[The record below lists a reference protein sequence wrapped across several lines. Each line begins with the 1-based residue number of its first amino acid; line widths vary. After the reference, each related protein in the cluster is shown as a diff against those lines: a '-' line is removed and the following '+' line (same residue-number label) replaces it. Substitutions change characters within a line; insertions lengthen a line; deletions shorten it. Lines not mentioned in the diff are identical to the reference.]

1 MRRRRLSTARTS
13 TARGVRRAVD
23 VLLAVGVIGVTTAIS
38 RVAGANPTTVGFVYL
53 IAVLAV
59 AVPRGLFAGVVASLA
74 GTACYNY
81 FFLPPVGTFT
91 VADPA
96 NWVAL
101 AAFLIT
107 SVVVSRLVA
116 REQQRAADADAR
128 RAEIEAL
135 YDLSID
141 LFTATNRVGA
151 LGEAAGKALKTLGAH
166 AGGLV
171 LFRNEATRADIV
183 GVMGENALQPDDPL
197 VETVGRRGETAEVPA
212 EGGARDV
219 YLPVAVGGKTSGVL
233 VVRGTRADRNALESV
248 GRLVALAVERE
259 RFLRERTHLDAL
271 RESDALKTSL
281 LRAVSH
287 DLRTPMTAIRMG
299 LEALRRGG
307 PNEADLRETVDV
319 VARETERLSRRID
332 NLLAMARLDAGT
344 FVPHPEPTPAADLF
358 RRATESFRLVLE
370 GRPLEIHV
378 DPDCPDLFVDPALA
392 LEILANFLENAAR
405 AAPPDR
411 PLELRAEPSPLDASR
426 VWLEVLDRGPGVS
439 TAIKSK
445 AAGRPS
451 SGEESGRG
459 GLGLEICRTLSS
471 AVGGNVALL
480 DRPGGGTIAR
490 VDLPASTPTRP

>member
-1 MRRRRLSTARTS
+1 MDDGPRARAGNAARLAAGITVALAGSAGATLLGRFFHANT
-13 TARGVRRAVD
+13 TTMGFVFLVV
-23 VLLAVGVIGVTTAIS
+23 VLL
-38 RVAGANPTTVGFVYL
+38 
-53 IAVLAV
+53 V
-59 AVPRGLFAGVVASLA
+59 AVRFGLVASTVASLA
-74 GTACYNY
+74 ATACYNF

-91 VADPA
+91 IADPA

-101 AAFLIT
+101 ATFLLA
-107 SVVVSRLVA
+107 SVVVSRLVTRA
-116 REQQRAADADAR
+116 QRRAEDADAR

-151 LGEAAGKALKTLGAH
+151 LGEAAGKALKTLGAR

-171 LFRNEATRADIV
+171 LFRNEARADIV

-219 YLPVAVGGKTSGVL
+219 YLPVAVGGKISGVL

-248 GRLVALAVERE
+248 GRLLALAVERE

-307 PNEADLRETVDV
+307 SDDSDLRETLDV

-378 DPDCPDLFVDPALA
+378 DPDCPDLFVDPVLA

-426 VWLEVLDRGPGVS
+426 IWLEVLDRGPGVS

-451 SGEESGRG
+451 SGEDSGRG

-490 VDLPASTPTRP
+490 VDLPASTPTTP

>member
-1 MRRRRLSTARTS
+1 MTTALGRLTGANAT
-13 TARGVRRAVD
+13 TIGFVFLVV
-23 VLLAVGVIGVTTAIS
+23 VLLAALRLGL
-38 RVAGANPTTVGFVYL
+38 VAST
-53 IAVLAV
+53 
-59 AVPRGLFAGVVASLA
+59 VASLA
-74 GTACYNY
+74 ATACYNF
-81 FFLPPVGTFT
+81 FFLPPIGTFT
-91 VADPA
+91 IADPA

-151 LGEAAGKALKTLGAH
+151 LGEAAGKALKTLGAR
-166 AGGLV
+166 AGGLA
-171 LFRNEATRADIV
+171 LFRNEATRAEIV
-183 GVMGENALQPDDPL
+183 GVMGENALHAEDPL

-219 YLPVAVGGKTSGVL
+219 YLPLAVGGKTSGVL
-233 VVRGTRADRNALESV
+233 VVRGTRADRGALESV

-259 RFLRERTHLDAL
+259 RFLGERAHLDAL
-271 RESDALKTSL
+271 KESDALKTSL

-287 DLRTPMTAIRMG
+287 DLRTPITSIRLGLDRLKRFPAETAKIV
-299 LEALRRGG
+299 E
-307 PNEADLRETVDV
+307 D

-358 RRATESFRLVLE
+358 RATLDALPLALAGRAVDVFVAPQTPDLY
-370 GRPLEIHV
+370 V
-378 DPDCPDLFVDPALA
+378 DPTLA
-392 LEILANFLENAAR
+392 VEILANLLENASR
-405 AAPPDR
+405 AAPSGT
-411 PLELRAEPSPLDASR
+411 LELAAAPSPRDAARVRLD
-426 VWLEVLDRGPGVS
+426 VLDRGSGVS
-439 TAIKSK
+439 PDVKRA
-445 AAGRPS
+445 AAGGAP
-451 SGEESGRG
+451 GDAGRA
-459 GLGLEICRTLSS
+459 GLGLTICQSL
-471 AVGGNVALL
+471 AHALGGSIALV

-490 VDLPASTPTRP
+490 FEVPAAAAPAEEIG